1 MNLHS
6 LITQFYN
13 LQFMLTNNRSLL
25 QSVVRV
31 FMEQTAENDVAIN
44 VTKPSDVTKLQE
56 SATEDVNQD
65 GQG

>member
-31 FMEQTAENDVAIN
+31 FMEQTAGNDVAIN